1 MALVKK
7 TLHGGNIYDVA
18 RELECDP
25 GEIVDF
31 SASINPL
38 GPSPHVWK
46 AIASARD
53 LLGHYPDPDC
63 WDLRRALAI
72 FWRIDPD
79 QIVVGNGS
87 TELIDALPRALGIH
101 RLLVVQPTFSEY
113 AAAMGRAGGYTTA
126 LYADRTN
133 HYAIPVDRLCRV
145 METGRNEGRSFDG
158 VILCNPNS
166 PTGQACTGDDLVR
179 LAKVAHR
186 RGLWLIVDESFA
198 DYCSERSVLSRVSS
212 WSRAVVLRSMTKFYA
227 LPGLRVGYAV
237 SARTTVGRLQ
247 RQLPPWSVS
256 VMGQVAALAALNDEV
271 HARKSLKFMTEERER
286 FRMRLAALPGCTVL
300 PTYANYCFVELPRG
314 RHARAITGPLRSRGL
329 LIRDCSSVPG
339 ANSRAIRLAVR
350 TRVENDRLLR
360 ELSQLLPDR
369 GSR

>member
-1 MALVKK
+1 MAHVKSP
-7 TLHGGNIYDVA
+7 LHGGNIYDAA
-18 RELECDP
+18 RALDCDP
-25 GEIVDF
+25 GKIIDF

-38 GPSPHVWK
+38 GPSPHVWR
-46 AIASARD
+46 AIASSRN

-63 WDLRRALAI
+63 RDLRRALAT
-72 FWRIDPD
+72 FWRMDPD

-87 TELIDALPRALGIH
+87 TELIDALPRALKIH

-113 AAAMGRAGGYTTA
+113 ASAMGRSGGETTA
-126 LYADRTN
+126 LYAERTN
-133 HYAIPVDRLCRV
+133 HYAIPVDRLWRV

-158 VILCNPNS
+158 VVLCHPNS
-166 PTGQACTGDDLVR
+166 PTGQACTADDLIQ

-198 DYCSERSVLSRVSS
+198 DYCSEKAVLPSLSS
-212 WSRAVVLRSMTKFYA
+212 WPYVVVLRSMTKFYA

-237 SARTTVGRLQ
+237 SARTTAERLR

-256 VMGQVAALAALNDEV
+256 VMGQVAALAALNDKT
-271 HARKSLKFMTEERER
+271 HARKSLKFMTQERER
-286 FRMRLAALPGCTVL
+286 FRTRLAALPGCTVL
-300 PTYANYCFVELPRG
+300 PTHANYCFVELPRG
-314 RHARAITGPLRSRGL
+314 QHARALAEHLRGKGL

-339 ANSRAIRLAVR
+339 ANSRSIRLAVR
-350 TRVENDRLLR
+350 TRSENDRLLR
-360 ELSQLLPDR
+360 ELSRLLPDR